1 MTKKRSYFLLFFI
14 SALLPLTSPAQAK
27 TPLSETQKIETLIKA
42 VEQLKE
48 AKFYRNGEL
57 HDAAAAAKHLR
68 MKWEKA
74 GSRIKTAID
83 FIEKIA
89 SKSSMSGE
97 PYKIVY
103 ANGKSVLARDFFYE
117 KLISLGK

>member
-1 MTKKRSYFLLFFI
+1 MKGLVPILLLFCTLASSSF
-14 SALLPLTSPAQAK
+14 AQTK
-27 TPLSETQKIETLIKA
+27 TPLSETQKIEALFKA

-57 HDAAAAAKHLR
+57 HDATAAAKHLR

-74 GSRIKTAID
+74 GSRVKTAID

-103 ANGKSVLARDFFYE
+103 ANGKTVLARQFFYE
-117 KLISLGK
+117 QLKSIGK

>member
-1 MTKKRSYFLLFFI
+1 MKGFVLFLLLFFSLA
-14 SALLPLTSPAQAK
+14 SASFAQSK
-27 TPLSETQKIETLIKA
+27 TPLSETQKIEALIKA

-74 GSRIKTAID
+74 GSRVKTAID
-83 FIEKIA
+83 FIEKVA

-97 PYKIVY
+97 SYKIVY
-103 ANGKSVLARDFFYE
+103 ANGKTLLARDFFYE
-117 KLISLGK
+117 KLKNLGK